1 MVAPVSGSRVFD
13 DMVSTGP
20 DGERWVFG
28 YGSLMWRP
36 GFDFVEASAAL
47 LHGRRRAFC
56 IYSVHH
62 RGTYERPGLVL
73 GLAPGGAVRG
83 RAYRVAKDQWPNV
96 YAYLCE
102 REQPTETY
110 IESKAVISLPN
121 GQRVQ
126 AMVFLSD
133 LKHPQWAG
141 DLSLEAQAGLIAGAA
156 GLSGRNLDYLTDLVE
171 HLRAEG
177 IRDGH
182 LEALLVRVQALE
194 AAG

>member
-1 MVAPVSGSRVFD
+1 
-13 DMVSTGP
+13 
-20 DGERWVFG
+20 
-28 YGSLMWRP
+28 
-36 GFDFVEASAAL
+36 
-47 LHGRRRAFC
+47 
-56 IYSVHH
+56 
-62 RGTYERPGLVL
+62 
-73 GLAPGGAVRG
+73 
-83 RAYRVAKDQWPNV
+83 VAKDQWPDV

-126 AMVFLSD
+126 ALVFLSD

-177 IRDGH
+177 IRDSH
-182 LEALLVRVQALE
+182 LEALLDRVQALE
-194 AAG
+194 AVG